1 MQFSQLIFQFF
12 FNFFYSTETDSIVN
26 FRDMF
31 ILVTSFIVS
40 MFWEVSRAQYSED
53 GKVIQKTFVLLT
65 YFTNCLNVWCLDLGI
80 CEQSENLPLFQ
91 PLQRGDRL

>member
-1 MQFSQLIFQFF
+1 M
-12 FNFFYSTETDSIVN
+12 
-26 FRDMF
+26 
-31 ILVTSFIVS
+31 
-40 MFWEVSRAQYSED
+40 AAA
-53 GKVIQKTFVLLT
+53 FVLLT